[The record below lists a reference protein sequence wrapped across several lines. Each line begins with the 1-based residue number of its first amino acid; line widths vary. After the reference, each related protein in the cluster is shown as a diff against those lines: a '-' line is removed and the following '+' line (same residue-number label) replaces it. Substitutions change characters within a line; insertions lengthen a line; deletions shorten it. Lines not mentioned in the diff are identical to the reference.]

1 MSRNIFYFFRVSNV
15 AQEPVYYSRW
25 RCFGNAFACA
35 FFCLIL
41 GSNAY
46 LWLSEAHPPLGITLG
61 GWGAGFGGV
70 FFGFGFFLFLWGA
83 LNGDFKI
90 KRGLTKEEL
99 QEQAQREQERAQQ
112 EQTRQ
117 EQTRREQ
124 AAQQEQAWRE
134 QADKERADKEQAQQ
148 EQAQRERDPQER
160 ARRER
165 AQQERA
171 WQRQQQQQRE
181 QKQHEK
187 AGQERAQQDSGER
200 DDGGEADGQA
210 WFVVLGVAAT
220 ASIEEINKAY
230 KTLIGQYH
238 PDKVATL
245 GPKLKLLAG
254 KESKKIN
261 AAIKEA
267 RRLHAKNM

>member
-1 MSRNIFYFFRVSNV
+1 MVL
-15 AQEPVYYSRW
+15 
-25 RCFGNAFACA
+25 G
-35 FFCLIL
+35 FFC
-41 GSNAY
+41 GR
-46 LWLSEAHPPLGITLG
+46 
-61 GWGAGFGGV
+61 V
-70 FFGFGFFLFLWGA
+70 FLVELRGA
-83 LNGDFKI
+83 LDGDYKI
-90 KRGLTKEEL
+90 EGPMTKEEREEL
-99 QEQAQREQERAQQ
+99 KEQSQR
-112 EQTRQ
+112 
-117 EQTRREQ
+117 
-124 AAQQEQAWRE
+124 
-134 QADKERADKEQAQQ
+134 EQAQQ

-200 DDGGEADGQA
+200 DDGGEAGGQA

-220 ASIEEINKAY
+220 ASIEEITKAY
-230 KTLIGQYH
+230 KTLISQYH

-245 GPKLKLLAG
+245 GPKLKMLAE